1 MLVFQYG
8 SNMSS
13 ARLNSEKR
21 LAGDAKHVGVAHTK
35 ENHEFHFP
43 VWSRNNKCAAASIT
57 PSPTGRKIFGVL
69 YEVSESLIDRQKAKA
84 IDRKPLD
91 AIEGEGTNYSRTT
104 IEVLLEDQTVVTA
117 TTYVAKSHAK
127 DIKTSKSYVMH
138 ILDGAI
144 ENNAPEEY
152 IRYLISKITDNNPDL
167 KLLQKRTDR

>member
-21 LAGDAKHVGVAHTK
+21 LAGDAKHVGVAYTK
-35 ENHEFHFP
+35 EDHEFHFP
-43 VWSRNNKCAAASIT
+43 VWSQGNNCAAASIT

-69 YEVSESLIDRQKAKA
+69 YEVSESLVDRQKAKA

-104 IEVLLEDQTVVTA
+104 IEVLLEDNTIVLA
-117 TTYVAKSHAK
+117 TTYVARSCETEV
-127 DIKTSKSYVMH
+127 KTNKGYATH
-138 ILDGAI
+138 ILNGAK
-144 ENNAPEEY
+144 ENNAPDEY
-152 IRYLISKITDNNPDL
+152 IDYLILRITNNNPDL
-167 KLLQKRTDR
+167 KECFA

>member
-21 LAGDAKHVGVAHTK
+21 LAGDAKHVGVAYTK
-35 ENHEFHFP
+35 EDHEFHFP
-43 VWSRNNKCAAASIT
+43 VWSQGNNCAAASIT

-69 YEVSESLIDRQKAKA
+69 YEVSESLVDRQKAKA

-91 AIEGEGTNYSRTT
+91 VIEGEGTNYSRTT
-104 IEVLLEDQTVVTA
+104 IEVLLEDQTVATA
-117 TTYVAKSHAK
+117 TTYVAKSHTK
-127 DIKTSKSYVMH
+127 DIKTRKNYATY
-138 ILDGAI
+138 ILNGAK

-152 IRYLISKITDNNPDL
+152 IDYLILKTTDNNPDL
-167 KLLQKRTDR
+167 KTILNKD